1 MKKAF
6 LRCCLIENL
15 GDDLFVKIIT
25 NRYKNTFYT
34 LVNKKYNKKVFS
46 PNLKIYYV
54 NEFIYRSIRK
64 LCKILDKNDIIE
76 KKVIDKTDCI
86 ITIGGSVFM
95 QDKNR
100 MNYRH
105 STWYKKYPK
114 EQYIIGSNIGPYY
127 DEDFIKDLKENI
139 FSEAKDVSLRDEKS
153 YKLVKE
159 LNNTRCNPDL
169 VFSLDT
175 SKYQKEDTGTVVI
188 TVINPQRKKNQ
199 IKIVDEKA
207 YEEKILEMV
216 NYFSEQGLEVILM
229 SFCKKE
235 GDESF
240 INKVIRKS
248 QNKNVK
254 KYFYRGNIDE
264 IVSMIAKSKIIVG
277 SRFHANILGL
287 LFGKTIIPISYND
300 KTINFLEDIGFKGK
314 MAKIEE
320 IKNFNI
326 KSFTK
331 EDLEYKIDV
340 EELSKSALK
349 HFDKLDE
356 ILEKK

>member
-1 MKKAF
+1 MKKVF
-6 LRCCLIENL
+6 LKCCLIKNL
-15 GDDLFVKIIT
+15 GDDLFVKIMT
-25 NRYKNTFYT
+25 DRYKNTFYT
-34 LVNKKYNKKVFS
+34 LVNEKYSKKIFS
-46 PNLKIYYV
+46 SNLKIHYV
-54 NEFIYRSIRK
+54 NEFIYRAIRK
-64 LCKILDKNDIIE
+64 TCNILNINDIIE
-76 KKVIDKTDCI
+76 KRVVDKTDCI
-86 ITIGGSVFM
+86 VTIGGSVFM

-100 MNYRH
+100 MDYRH

-175 SKYQKEDTGTVVI
+175 SKYQKEDTGTVII

-235 GDESF
+235 GDEIL
-240 INKVIRKS
+240 INKIIGKV
-248 QNKNVK
+248 QNKNIK
-254 KYFYRGNIDE
+254 RYFYDGDIDE
-264 IVSMIAKSKIIVG
+264 AVSVIAKSKIVVG

-287 LFGKTIIPISYND
+287 LFNKTIIPISYND

-314 MAKIEE
+314 VAKIEE
-320 IKNFNI
+320 IGDFDI
-326 KSFTK
+326 ESFTK

-340 EELSKSALK
+340 TKLSEKALK
-349 HFDKLDE
+349 HFEKLDE
-356 ILEKK
+356 ILQRK